1 MEISREDHRIFIEEQ
16 GQLPAEF
23 TFPFVDKQVVDI
35 NHTFSDVSLRGQGIR
50 GALMKEAAAVIR
62 KKCWK
67 CMAFSDTVSFY
78 EQLLQQKGKE
88 VTAQRWVEFS
98 CGHTLAVLH
107 AEYDAQ
113 CVQKEQDVDE
123 HYNDAYVEDCI
134 QTVNQGNDI
143 MVQNYVCE
151 DLQSEYTRLKNLQI
165 GPLSPLYYVSI
176 SMPYWYFNITDPE
189 GNVLEITGPYA
200 SGKESV

>member
-1 MEISREDHRIFIEEQ
+1 MKLACIY
-16 GQLPAEF
+16 
-23 TFPFVDKQVVDI
+23 I
-35 NHTFSDVSLRGQGIR
+35 N
-50 GALMKEAAAVIR
+50 ALHFR
-62 KKCWK
+62 
-67 CMAFSDTVSFY
+67 DTVSFY

-113 CVQKEQDVDE
+113 CVQKEQD
-123 HYNDAYVEDCI
+123 
-134 QTVNQGNDI
+134 VNQGNDI

>member
-1 MEISREDHRIFIEEQ
+1 MKLACIY
-16 GQLPAEF
+16 
-23 TFPFVDKQVVDI
+23 I
-35 NHTFSDVSLRGQGIR
+35 N
-50 GALMKEAAAVIR
+50 ALHFR
-62 KKCWK
+62 
-67 CMAFSDTVSFY
+67 DTVSFY

-151 DLQSEYTRLKNLQI
+151 DLQSE
-165 GPLSPLYYVSI
+165 
-176 SMPYWYFNITDPE
+176 
-189 GNVLEITGPYA
+189 
-200 SGKESV
+200 

>member
-67 CMAFSDTVSFY
+67 VWHLVPMH
-78 EQLLQQKGKE
+78 LPG
-88 VTAQRWVEFS
+88 
-98 CGHTLAVLH
+98 
-107 AEYDAQ
+107 
-113 CVQKEQDVDE
+113 
-123 HYNDAYVEDCI
+123 
-134 QTVNQGNDI
+134 
-143 MVQNYVCE
+143 
-151 DLQSEYTRLKNLQI
+151 
-165 GPLSPLYYVSI
+165 
-176 SMPYWYFNITDPE
+176 
-189 GNVLEITGPYA
+189 
-200 SGKESV
+200 